1 MFTEKNVSIVN
12 GDYMKMQLVFD
23 IAVCIFMIVILAD
36 ILDVRRDLIKMW
48 KLTDKII
55 RLAERIVE
63 DKEKDNEI

>member
-1 MFTEKNVSIVN
+1 
-12 GDYMKMQLVFD
+12 MKMQLVFD

-36 ILDVRRDLIKMW
+36 ILDVRKDLINMW

-63 DKEKDNEI
+63 EKDNEN